1 MTHVDTPKQPDGP
14 ARMRALEAASRAAAT
29 RDLQDKL
36 RRIEVLRTVAEK
48 RFARLNRTIVFS
60 VRWIGV
66 LGFTFLALMW
76 YSGDILTWLI
86 ETMGLGGD
94 AGKAG
99 KAK

>member
-1 MTHVDTPKQPDGP
+1 MTHVDTPKHPNGL
-14 ARMRALEAASRAAAT
+14 ARARALEAASRMAAA
-29 RDLQDKL
+29 RNLQEKL

-60 VRWIGV
+60 VLWIGL
-66 LGFTFLALMW
+66 LGAAFLALMW

-94 AGKAG
+94 AGKA
-99 KAK
+99 K